1 MTPKR
6 WLLVVLGGVALLVLL
21 QRLALLGLVGLERLL
36 IGGLIAL
43 ENAAVSALTTT
54 ARTVRPPQPPPL
66 FLIYFRGSAHNYWG
80 SVVVSPP
87 GKQFQ
92 SIQIGHFSLCGFPT
106 EKGHSADHP

>member
-54 ARTVRPPQPPPL
+54 ARTAGLAGVAVAIAYAAYI
-66 FLIYFRGSAHNYWG
+66 FFIAEDTS
-80 SVVVSPP
+80 
-87 GKQFQ
+87 K
-92 SIQIGHFSLCGFPT
+92 
-106 EKGHSADHP
+106 K